1 MFDDGVNIDPETVIR
16 IAYEGCV
23 FFYPLVLLDA
33 ARRQHPAGANRFH
46 HDWGLTRRCV
56 SHPNPQVLY
65 STAWLDLEAGPVVLG
80 APNPRACP
88 VQISMIDARGRVF
101 ASAGAREAG
110 ALACRIAIAGPGWT
124 NDVGQGLPAVR
135 APTNRVWLVAR
146 TPVDPDAEAI
156 APALQRQ
163 LSLTPTGGA
172 GEPEDQA
179 PRASVMAAW
188 PARACATMNA
198 GSFFQRLAGL
208 LEERPAS
215 RRDAAVIEPL
225 RRIGVIPGR
234 PFSLDRLP
242 SRVAQAVCQGVAR
255 AQGAIA
261 ARTSAENTGPWTIQA
276 RERCRT
282 DDPLAAAILA
292 HDCIGLNFQEDAIYF
307 KSETDSNGQVLNGEH
322 RYRLHFDQFRTP
334 QVEGSWSLTA
344 YDLNGELPTPSGG
357 RLGLSGRDRLR
368 FNADGSV
375 DLRIQSDPPLDP
387 LAANWTPCPPG
398 DFRLVLRAYGPRHSV
413 LGGLWRPPAAHRM
426 HSCGPPLES
435 RPDLSWMNAAMAS
448 DFVHPGVEQTSAGA
462 GVATR

>member
-1 MFDDGVNIDPETVIR
+1 MLDDGVNIDPETAIR
-16 IAYEGCV
+16 IAFEGCL
-23 FFYPLVLLDA
+23 FFYPLVLLDQ

-46 HDWGLTRRCV
+46 HDWGPARRCV

-80 APNPRACP
+80 VPNLRVCP

-101 ASAGAREAG
+101 ASAGARETG
-110 ALACRIAIAGPGWT
+110 ALACKIAIAGPGWT

-135 APTNRVWLVAR
+135 APTARVWLVAR
-146 TPVDPDAEAI
+146 TLVDPDAEAT
-156 APALQRQ
+156 ASALQRQ
-163 LSLTPTGGA
+163 LSLTPIGGA
-172 GEPEDQA
+172 AEAEDPA
-179 PRASVMAAW
+179 PRGSIMAAW

-198 GSFFQRLAGL
+198 ESFFQRLAGL
-208 LEERPAS
+208 LDERPAS
-215 RRDAAVIEPL
+215 RRDAAVMEPL

-234 PFSLDRLP
+234 PFTLDRLP

-255 AQGAIA
+255 AQGAIDARA
-261 ARTSAENTGPWTIQA
+261 AGESTGPWTVQA

-292 HDCIGLNFQEDAIYF
+292 HSCVGLNFQEDAIYF
-307 KSETDSNGQVLNGEH
+307 LSETDSDGERLNGEH
-322 RYRLHFDQFRTP
+322 RYRLHFDQFHTP

-344 YDLNGELPTPSGG
+344 YDLNGELPAPPGG

-375 DLRIQSDPPLDP
+375 DLRIQADPPLDP
-387 LAANWTPCPPG
+387 LAPNWTPCPPG

-413 LGGLWRPPAAHRM
+413 LSGLWRPPVVRRM
-426 HSCGPPLES
+426 HDCGLPLVS
-435 RPDLSWMNAAMAS
+435 RPDLSWMNAAVAS
-448 DFVHPGVEQTSAGA
+448 DFIHPV
-462 GVATR
+462 

>member
-1 MFDDGVNIDPETVIR
+1 MFDDGVNIDPEAAIR

-46 HDWGLTRRCV
+46 HDWGLARRCV

-163 LSLTPTGGA
+163 LSLTPIGGA
-172 GEPEDQA
+172 DEPEDHA

-261 ARTSAENTGPWTIQA
+261 ARTSAENTGSWAIQA

-307 KSETDSNGQVLNGEH
+307 KSETDSDGQILNGEH

-357 RLGLSGRDRLR
+357 RLGL
-368 FNADGSV
+368 
-375 DLRIQSDPPLDP
+375 
-387 LAANWTPCPPG
+387 
-398 DFRLVLRAYGPRHSV
+398 
-413 LGGLWRPPAAHRM
+413 
-426 HSCGPPLES
+426 
-435 RPDLSWMNAAMAS
+435 
-448 DFVHPGVEQTSAGA
+448 
-462 GVATR
+462 